1 MAPVFDSEGFGTWV
15 AVGVGVSDG
24 EEAVW
29 EENIWEENV
38 WIESVPVLDAVDVV
52 AIYKIMISFILLY
65 LREFQ
70 SKKIPCPVLTM
81 SSSVSPLRNA

>member
-1 MAPVFDSEGFGTWV
+1 MAPVFDSEGLGTWV

-29 EENIWEENV
+29 ENIWEEYV
-38 WIESVPVLDAVDVV
+38 WIESVLVLDAVDVV
-52 AIYKIMISFILLY
+52 AIYRIMISFILLY

-70 SKKIPCPVLTM
+70 RKKIPCPVLTI
-81 SSSVSPLRNA
+81 SSSVSPFRNA